1 MNKKTLIIHRVL
13 KDCKRHIPA
22 FAALGSI
29 NLLLVPIEIYALL
42 LSRQLI
48 DKGFLQ
54 QDWDVVRT
62 LLAILIVLFIFRSA
76 VSYATQLFSVR
87 LQLFINKRFQDRIF
101 AHLLRL
107 PMQVL
112 TRQPV
117 GRLMSRIL
125 DDGTRMSALCEQ
137 LFGSVI
143 LEPIKFIFLALL
155 LLFFNFRLFVL
166 LLLAT
171 AASIGVI
178 YWVGNRMDSISK
190 KIQEK
195 NARIFSYAEQML
207 VNAELIKAKATERL
221 SAVEF
226 NGLLEQLIV
235 FSLRMNRITLIARPV
250 LQVLKFAAVGAVLL
264 FGSWMISAGSLSI
277 GTLTIFIGTTLLF
290 FNTLHVI
297 GNTYGR
303 LRENLA
309 RLQAVYELLDM
320 KPENA
325 SRGVEKPLPV
335 PVQTIAFSD
344 VVFGYEEAV
353 PVLKGVSI
361 EIEKGELVC
370 ITGQSGSG
378 KTTLIRLLLR
388 FYNPDM
394 GIIHINESPLED
406 LELGRWRAATGIVF
420 QENLI
425 LNDTIGRNITYG
437 TVKVGDSRLKH
448 AARVSGTDA
457 FVKHL
462 PDGYET
468 LVGEYGRRLSGGQR
482 QRLAIARAIVSEPE
496 VLILDEATSYLEVSQ
511 EAKILKRIKE
521 SRKDKIT
528 ILVTHR
534 PSAIQAADRV
544 LTLDNGRIMDSGVVP
559 LYNIA
564 KGI

>member
-1 MNKKTLIIHRVL
+1 MNKNTLIIQRVL
-13 KDCKRHIPA
+13 KDCKRYIPA
-22 FAALGSI
+22 FAAFGSI

-42 LSRQLI
+42 LSRRLI

-62 LLAILIVLFIFRSA
+62 LLAILFVLFIFRSA

-87 LQLFINKRFQDRIF
+87 LQLVINRQFQDRIF

-178 YWVGNRMDSISK
+178 HWVGNRMDAISK

-221 SAVEF
+221 SAAEF

-264 FGSWMISAGSLSI
+264 FGSWMISAGNLSI

-309 RLQAVYELLDM
+309 RLEAVYELLDM
-320 KPENA
+320 EPEKA
-325 SRGVEKPLPV
+325 DRGVEKPLPV
-335 PVQTIAFSD
+335 SVRTIAFSD
-344 VVFGYEEAV
+344 VVFGYQEAV
-353 PVLKGVSI
+353 QVLKGVSI

-394 GIIHINESPLED
+394 GIIRINESPLED

-437 TVKVGDSRLKH
+437 TVKVEDRQFKR
-448 AARVSGTDA
+448 AARVSGTDT

-468 LVGEYGRRLSGGQR
+468 VVGEYGRRLSGGQR

-496 VLILDEATSYLEVSQ
+496 VLILDEATSYLEVAQ
-511 EAKILKRIKE
+511 EAEILRQIKE

-564 KGI
+564 KGL

>member
-1 MNKKTLIIHRVL
+1 MTKITLIIQRVL
-13 KDCKRHIPA
+13 KDCRRHIPE
-22 FAALGSI
+22 FAALGCI
-29 NLLLVPIEIYALL
+29 NLLLVPVEIYALL
-42 LSRQLI
+42 LSRRLI

-54 QDWDVVRT
+54 QNWDVVKT
-62 LLAILIVLFIFRSA
+62 LLAILFVLFIFRSA

-87 LQLFINKRFQDRIF
+87 LQLFINRQFQDRIF

-125 DDGTRMSALCEQ
+125 DDGTRMSALCDQ
-137 LFGSVI
+137 IFGSVI
-143 LEPIKFIFLALL
+143 LEPIKFFFLALL

-178 YWVGNRMDSISK
+178 HWVGNRMDAISK

-195 NARIFSYAEQML
+195 NARIFSYAEEML

-221 SAVEF
+221 SAAEF

-264 FGSWMISAGSLSI
+264 SGSWMISAGSLSI

-309 RLQAVYELLDM
+309 RLEAVYELLDM
-320 KPENA
+320 EPE
-325 SRGVEKPLPV
+325 STDRGVEKPPPV
-335 PVQTIAFSD
+335 SVQSIAFSD
-344 VVFGYEEAV
+344 VVFGYQEAV

-388 FYNPDM
+388 FYNPDK
-394 GIIHINESPLED
+394 GTIRINGSPLED

-437 TVKVGDSRLKH
+437 TVKVADSRLKR
-448 AARVSGTDA
+448 AARVSGTHA

-462 PDGYET
+462 PEGYET
-468 LVGEYGRRLSGGQR
+468 VVGEYGRRLSGGQR
-482 QRLAIARAIVSEPE
+482 QRLAIARAIVSEPD
-496 VLILDEATSYLEVSQ
+496 VLILDEATSYLEVAQ
-511 EAKILKRIKE
+511 EAEILRRIKE
-521 SRKDKIT
+521 SRKDTIT

-559 LYNIA
+559 LYSIS
-564 KGI
+564 KVI